1 MVTGL
6 RFVAGVMVLGSI
18 IAAINPITPNAASTA
33 MASA

>member
-1 MVTGL
+1 
-6 RFVAGVMVLGSI
+6 MVLGSI